1 MRAGFAWYRANF
13 DAEGLA
19 QAKARAAKRLTM
31 PILALGGSEGVGDA
45 LRATV
50 AMLGDRVQGG
60 SIAPRQQSGHM
71 NAGDGCGHFLPE
83 ECPDELTEA
92 VLKFWQSMPR

>member
-13 DAEGLA
+13 NAEGLA

-31 PILALGGSEGVGDA
+31 PVLALGGSDGVGDA

-50 AMLGDRVQGG
+50 AAIGDHVQGG
-60 SIAPRQQSGHM
+60 PIAPRQQAGQM
-71 NAGDGCGHFLPE
+71 NASDGCGHFLPE

-92 VLKFWQSMPR
+92 VLKFWQSTPR